1 MKQLSPIGER
11 DNARRRQW
19 LLGGLVCF
27 CVLLVTALVVSGLL
41 FQNNSAADVEYTQ
54 SQLLE
59 ETLGVAHDEL
69 IMLIISLVVV
79 IQIAASF
86 KFLRR
91 LPNRFLLLCSFG
103 GVAFSAFFTVA
114 ESLFFSE
121 VLNYLEHLSF
131 MTATV
136 LLAIWCWQVFGSKK
150 QEGS

>member
-1 MKQLSPIGER
+1 MPPLKPTNKHDSIHHRP
-11 DNARRRQW
+11 W
-19 LLGGLVCF
+19 LFGGVISF
-27 CVLLVTALVVSGLL
+27 CVLAVVTLFAATLL
-41 FQNNSAADVEYTQ
+41 AGGDTTSDPGYTQ
-54 SQLLE
+54 AQLLE